1 MIVFWIIRIND
12 EIDGKKSFYA
22 SFLSHTKKS
31 SQELWGMR
39 RSCSLPFQD
48 KVRYNIC
55 AGPFGLT
62 LNFFAYI
69 FFFTHIQ
76 KNISA
81 NWMIWEKKT
90 MSHRL
95 FYVWSWMS
103 WYFAASLFV
112 FFKFRKSN
120 GDLQFFFLLFYI
132 LSLHRIPICLPFS
145 TEPSH
150 TLLLSHNCS
159 IRATLFHWWVWLF
172 EYLINMYRS
181 LFRHSY
187 LIYIYMFNV
196 NFNYG

>member
-1 MIVFWIIRIND
+1 MKLTAKKASMLHFYHTQKNPVRNSEACAEAAHCPFKIRLGTIFVLARSVSHS
-12 EIDGKKSFYA
+12 I
-22 SFLSHTKKS
+22 FLPT
-31 SQELWGMR
+31 
-39 RSCSLPFQD
+39 
-48 KVRYNIC
+48 
-55 AGPFGLT
+55 
-62 LNFFAYI
+62 
-69 FFFTHIQ
+69 FFFSPIFR
-76 KNISA
+76 KISA
-81 NWMIWEKKT
+81 LIEWFGKRKQCLTVCFMYGRGWADT
-90 MSHRL
+90 LQPHCL
-95 FYVWSWMS
+95 
-103 WYFAASLFV
+103 YFSSSANRMAIYS
-112 FFKFRKSN
+112 
-120 GDLQFFFLLFYI
+120 FFFLLFYI

>member
-120 GDLQFFFLLFYI
+120 GDLQFFFSSLLYSFTSPYSN
-132 LSLHRIPICLPFS
+132 LSSVFNWTVSHTAPFS
-145 TEPSH
+145 QLLHPCHFIPLMGMAIWIFNKYVSFVIQ
-150 TLLLSHNCS
+150 TL
-159 IRATLFHWWVWLF
+159 I
-172 EYLINMYRS
+172 
-181 LFRHSY
+181 SY
-187 LIYIYMFNV
+187 IYIYV
-196 NFNYG
+196 